1 MHLGRTGCTA
11 EPWRCAALSY
21 KLHFY
26 LLLTENTNNVTSML
40 HCKVNTSC
48 KDTNHATSCIGKL
61 PRELPRVLLA
71 RLRLVDKPNEDHPLV
86 QTHVNQP
93 SKGANCE
100 TSKQTHVQPLLQY
113 ITEATEAPIS
123 ESGKALGHTQFH
135 CADAFHLTLRVEGL
149 DAVKHH
155 ARRTF
160 LGQVVRTCHDEHQVD
175 ASACCIHDEP
185 SILVSGICT
194 AVSAFKLTLTRP
206 RL

>member
-1 MHLGRTGCTA
+1 MA
-11 EPWRCAALSY
+11 
-21 KLHFY
+21 
-26 LLLTENTNNVTSML
+26 
-40 HCKVNTSC
+40 
-48 KDTNHATSCIGKL
+48 
-61 PRELPRVLLA
+61 
-71 RLRLVDKPNEDHPLV
+71 

-93 SKGANCE
+93 SKSASCE
-100 TSKQTHVQPLLQY
+100 TSKQTHAQPLLQY
-113 ITEATEAPIS
+113 ITEATEAPIF

-175 ASACCIHDEP
+175 TSACCIHDER
-185 SILVSGICT
+185 SILVSGTCT

-206 RL
+206 RLWAPCSESHCKPRKVRTQKQRENQNHRNKNTYLSRMLKTRNKVKQVTCTKEHLQRSRYLKSALVDLKTGHVSARS

>member
-1 MHLGRTGCTA
+1 MGQNSSKSVVVSTPT
-11 EPWRCAALSY
+11 
-21 KLHFY
+21 
-26 LLLTENTNNVTSML
+26 L

-48 KDTNHATSCIGKL
+48 KETNHATSHIGEL
-61 PRELPRVLLA
+61 PRELPRLSLE
-71 RLRLVDKPNEDHPLV
+71 RLRLVDQPNEDHPLA

-93 SKGANCE
+93 SKSASCE
-100 TSKQTHVQPLLQY
+100 TSKQTHAQLLLQY
-113 ITEATEAPIS
+113 ITEATEAPIL

-135 CADAFHLTLRVEGL
+135 CANAFHLTLRVEGL

-155 ARRTF
+155 ARSTF
-160 LGQVVRTCHDEHQVD
+160 HGQVVRTCHDEHQVD